1 MVGITRAAAFIPSIM
16 PLSPQHVLCFMDL
29 SSKRKSL
36 IATKTKD
43 DSSSADLYASTP
55 AHSEDLCG
63 RRHLPA
69 ILFVREDNKKCS
81 FALEHPILLICE
93 PVVKIRNCGG
103 SALASTEDET
113 LQNSGGGALAS
124 TNDDIHTVR
133 SHTIPANVRDDK
145 TTNTGNGEN
154 NFIAAA
160 SITSCTIS
168 NVSENI
174 PIQSTDATA
183 ANETFLFGGFELITN
198 VKTIEV
204 YVSRPTDDPSV
215 SKPDEFL
222 LTTCKGVPMR
232 DLPPLTESPMSM
244 DKNHE
249 LGCEGMI
256 GNALFFKFILVSPG
270 GAKPTE
276 RVRLKFVGC
285 DTSSGGSII
294 VRTLKVK
301 GRLADSIHLPNSSQT
316 NGDTIRNAAMS
327 NVERNGNTNSISSTT
342 GMPGLI
348 GAIGMPSIASQQ
360 QVAQA
365 LQMQTFIQSST
376 QQQQQ
381 HHQQGKN
388 HAEIVNAIAGLG
400 LFLKHSEERTMA
412 KLDTMLT
419 NMEMR
424 IIERMDSIN
433 ERLNAIEQTVTI
445 HTSNADNDMSV
456 DERISPYS

>member
-1 MVGITRAAAFIPSIM
+1 
-16 PLSPQHVLCFMDL
+16 MDL
-29 SSKRKSL
+29 LSKRKSL
-36 IATKTKD
+36 IATKD
-43 DSSSADLYASTP
+43 DSSSTDVYASTP
-55 AHSEDLCG
+55 AHSGEICG
-63 RRHLPA
+63 RRHHPT

-81 FALEHPILLICE
+81 FALENPILLICE
-93 PVVKIRNCGG
+93 PFEKLRNY
-103 SALASTEDET
+103 E
-113 LQNSGGGALAS
+113 GGALAS
-124 TNDDIHTVR
+124 TNDDIHTAR
-133 SHTIPANVRDDK
+133 SDTTPANVHDDK

-174 PIQSTDATA
+174 PIQSTDATT
-183 ANETFLFGGFELITN
+183 ANEIFLFGGFELITN

-204 YVSRPTDDPSV
+204 YVTRPIDDPTA

-249 LGCEGMI
+249 LGCEGML
-256 GNALFFKFILVSPG
+256 GNTLFFKFILVSPG

-285 DTSSGGSII
+285 DTSSGGSIV

-301 GRLADSIHLPNSSQT
+301 GRLADSIPLPKNSQEQT
-316 NGDTIRNAAMS
+316 VPQVNFLIRDTNRNSAIH
-327 NVERNGNTNSISSTT
+327 NIEGNGNTDSISSTT
-342 GMPGLI
+342 GTPGRN
-348 GAIGMPSIASQQ
+348 GAIGTPKIASQQ
-360 QVAQA
+360 QFVQV
-365 LQMQTFIQSST
+365 LQMQSFIQSST
-376 QQQQQ
+376 QQQQP
-381 HHQQGKN
+381 HHQQEKN

-412 KLDTMLT
+412 KLETMLT

-424 IIERMDSIN
+424 ITERIDSFN

-445 HTSNADNDMSV
+445 NTSNDDNVVSVAD
-456 DERISPYS
+456 